1 MSVNRDKP
9 HVLVLPED
17 GANLQLA
24 KGFHLQVDWTQF
36 RQMQVLNPTGGWTK
50 VLKQFQSDHVVEMQK
65 YPGRFM
71 VLLIDFDGRRER
83 LDSARAKIPEHLTD
97 GVFILGALTTPEAL
111 KQDLGPYEEI
121 GSAMAKDCRDGTDS
135 IWGHRLLQ
143 HNAREIDRLRTRVRP
158 ILFPSNG

>member
-1 MSVNRDKP
+1 
-9 HVLVLPED
+9 
-17 GANLQLA
+17 
-24 KGFHLQVDWTQF
+24 
-36 RQMQVLNPTGGWTK
+36 
-50 VLKQFQSDHVVEMQK
+50 
-65 YPGRFM
+65 
-71 VLLIDFDGRRER
+71 
-83 LDSARAKIPEHLTD
+83 
-97 GVFILGALTTPEAL
+97 VFILGALTTPEAL